1 MGTGNLEVKV
11 WRIAY
16 VIEVLCVSNLPKDVT
31 DDMLAHIFKFPG
43 FKLVRMVPGKDDLAF
58 VDFETPEQALV
69 AKTALDG
76 NSR

>member
-1 MGTGNLEVKV
+1 MV
-11 WRIAY
+11 R
-16 VIEVLCVSNLPKDVT
+16 NLPKDVT

-43 FKLVRMVPGKDDLAF
+43 FLQVRMLPGKDDLAF

-76 NSR
+76 YNVTPARKMIVEFSK